1 MKTPS
6 FGLLLVAA
14 FAVGTGINGLYNGVT
29 DLPTA
34 PNTLATIVGVINVI
48 MGITGLTAAVMLWR
62 EHRAAAPL
70 ILLWGACAVAVSI
83 LAPRAY
89 APEAGWPA
97 AILGGVV
104 TAALVVTVVLYVR
117 WRLGLRRSVN
127 RPALHD
133 ETNAS

>member
-1 MKTPS
+1 MKAPS

-70 ILLWGACAVAVSI
+70 ILLWGACAVTVSI

>member
-1 MKTPS
+1 MKAPS
-6 FGLLLVAA
+6 FGLILVAA
-14 FAVGTGINGLYNGVT
+14 FAVGTGINGFYNGVT

-34 PNTLATIVGVINVI
+34 PNTLATIVGVINVV
-48 MGITGLTAAVMLWR
+48 MGLTGFAAAVLLWHQ
-62 EHRAAAPL
+62 HRAAAPL
-70 ILLWGACAVAVSI
+70 IVAWGASAVAVSI

-104 TAALVVTVVLYVR
+104 TGALVLTVVLYVR
-117 WRLGLRRSVN
+117 WRLGLRGPVN

-133 ETNAS
+133 EANAP